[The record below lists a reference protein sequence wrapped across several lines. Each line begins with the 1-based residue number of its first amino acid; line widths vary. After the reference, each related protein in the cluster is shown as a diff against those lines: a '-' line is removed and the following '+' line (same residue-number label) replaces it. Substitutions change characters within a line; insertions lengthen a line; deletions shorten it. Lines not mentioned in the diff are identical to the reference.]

1 MSSED
6 SISGVLKLIFFLLIF
21 AGGIASDIIKKNKA
35 KKKAEEE
42 YDEDDEE
49 AKPSVATNTPS
60 PQPYKPPA
68 PAPKKPAPK
77 PAAKPTAVRRADDSE
92 WLATLADQKRRE
104 AAKALA
110 KLDTFDRDAHTDGA
124 REPSPAASFT
134 LSAQQAKEG
143 FVLSEILGP
152 PVSMR

>member
-1 MSSED
+1 MSGED
-6 SISGVLKLIFFLLIF
+6 NISGILKLIFFLLIF
-21 AGGIASDIIKKNKA
+21 AGGIASDVIKKNKA
-35 KKKAEEE
+35 KRKAEEE
-42 YDEDDEE
+42 EREEE
-49 AKPSVATNTPS
+49 AKPPAATSTPP
-60 PQPYKPPA
+60 PQPYKP

-77 PAAKPTAVRRADDSE
+77 PAVKPTAVRRTDDSE

-110 KLDTFDRDAHTDGA
+110 KLDAFEPDAHTADGTQ
-124 REPSPAASFT
+124 EPPPFAALLT

>member
-21 AGGIASDIIKKNKA
+21 AGGIASDIIRKNKS
-35 KKKAEEE
+35 KNKAEEE
-42 YDEDDEE
+42 QEEE
-49 AKPSVATNTPS
+49 APPPVAKDTPRQQPS
-60 PQPYKPPA
+60 YKPPP

-77 PAAKPTAVRRADDSE
+77 PTAARRTDDSE
-92 WLATLADQKRRE
+92 WVQTLADQKRRE

-110 KLDTFDRDAHTDGA
+110 KQADAFERDAHTADGTQ
-124 REPSPAASFT
+124 EPPTFAAPIN
-134 LSAQQAKEG
+134 LSAQKAREG